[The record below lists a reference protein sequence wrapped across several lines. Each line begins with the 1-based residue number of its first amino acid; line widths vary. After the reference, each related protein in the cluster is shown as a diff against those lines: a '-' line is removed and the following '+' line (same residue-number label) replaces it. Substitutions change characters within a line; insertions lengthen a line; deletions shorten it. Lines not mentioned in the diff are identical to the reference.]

1 MSNFIDNDISLFIN
15 NKNKDKFFKDF
26 NDNLKDKKR
35 DFNDNFNNIT
45 VSLFTGIENNISICY
60 KFQNDFNDYFQDKN
74 NKNIN
79 DYKSIYTNND
89 DKDKY
94 FIYFSNFIMID
105 KGDFIDNF
113 NDECVSFIMGIGNN
127 INVNE
132 NDYDFNNFRNLFN
145 VIFENDNVKN
155 NKIIDF
161 LFNFNDIRD

>member
-113 NDECVSFIMGIGNN
+113 NDEYVSFIMGIGNN
-127 INVNE
+127 ISIYIEEVPNE
-132 NDYDFNNFRNLFN
+132 TAPSIQEFA
-145 VIFENDNVKN
+145 KPPA
-155 NKIIDF
+155 
-161 LFNFNDIRD
+161 